1 MHKAIV
7 VPAPG
12 GPEILRFE
20 DVALPEPGPNEL
32 LVRVAAVGVNFIDT
46 YKRSGVYPMEYP
58 FIPGAEAA
66 GTVIAVGLNVA
77 NFREGDR
84 VATAEGGGTYSEY
97 TIMEADKALPV
108 PDGVS
113 NEIAAALPM
122 QGMTAHYLCNSTFT
136 VEEGQTVLMHA
147 GAGGVGLLLI
157 QLLKAKG
164 ATVITTA
171 SSEEK
176 RELARGAGADHT
188 LGYEGF
194 ADEVRQ
200 LTDGRGVDVVYDGV
214 GKATFDGSLA
224 SLRRRGMLVLF
235 GGASGQVPP
244 FDIQRLNAAGS
255 LYLTRPTL
263 GDYLLTPEERQ
274 WRAHELFEMVRDGSL
289 DVRIGATY
297 PLAEAA
303 RAQADLEGRKT
314 TGKVLLLP

>member
-20 DVALPEPGPNEL
+20 DVDLPQPGPKEL
-32 LVRVAAVGVNFIDT
+32 LVRVAAAGVNFIDT

-66 GTVIAVGLNVA
+66 GTVVA
-77 NFREGDR
+77 AGRDVTAFREGAR

-97 TIMEADKALPV
+97 TIMEADKALPI

-122 QGMTAHYLCNSTFT
+122 QGMTAHYLCNSAFP
-136 VEEGQTVLMHA
+136 VEEGQTVLTHA

-171 SSEEK
+171 STDEK
-176 RELARGAGADHT
+176 RELARSAGADHA
-188 LGYEGF
+188 LPYDGF
-194 ADEVRQ
+194 AEEVRH
-200 LTDGRGVDVVYDGV
+200 LTDGAGVDVVYDGV
-214 GKATFDGSLA
+214 GKATFDGSLV
-224 SLRRRGMLVLF
+224 SLRKRGMLVLF

-244 FDIQRLNAAGS
+244 FDIQRLNSSGS

-274 WRAHELFEMVRDGSL
+274 WRAHDLFEMVREGTL

-297 PLAEAA
+297 PLSEAA
-303 RAQADLEGRKT
+303 RAQEDLEGRKT
-314 TGKVLLLP
+314 TGKVLLVP

>member
-20 DVALPEPGPNEL
+20 DVDLPEPGPKEL
-32 LVRVAAVGVNFIDT
+32 LVRVAAAGVNFIDT
-46 YKRSGVYPMEYP
+46 YKRSGVYPMDYP

-66 GTVIAVGLNVA
+66 GTVVA
-77 NFREGDR
+77 AGRDVTGFREGSR

-97 TIMEADKALPV
+97 TIMEADKALPI
-108 PDGVS
+108 PEGVS
-113 NEIAAALPM
+113 DEVAAALPM
-122 QGMTAHYLCNSTFT
+122 QGMTAHYLCNSTFA
-136 VEEGQTVLMHA
+136 VQEGQTVLTHA

-164 ATVITTA
+164 ARVITTA

-176 RELARGAGADHT
+176 RELARSAGADHA

-194 ADEVRQ
+194 AEEVRH
-200 LTDGRGVDVVYDGV
+200 LTDGKGVDVVYDGV
-214 GKATFDGSLA
+214 GKATFDGSLS
-224 SLRRRGMLVLF
+224 SLRKRGMLVLF

-244 FDIQRLNAAGS
+244 FDIQRLNSSGS
-255 LYLTRPTL
+255 LFLTRPTVAH
-263 GDYLLTPEERQ
+263 YLLTPEERQ
-274 WRAHELFEMVRDGSL
+274 WRARELFDAVLAGKL
-289 DVRIGATY
+289 DVRIGQTY
-297 PLAEAA
+297 PLAEAS
-303 RAQADLEGRKT
+303 RAHADLEGRKT

>member
-20 DVALPEPGPNEL
+20 DVGLPQPGPKEL
-32 LVRVAAVGVNFIDT
+32 LVRVAAAGVNFIDT
-46 YKRSGVYPMEYP
+46 YKRSGVYPMSHP

-66 GTVIAVGLNVA
+66 GTVVA
-77 NFREGDR
+77 AGRDVATLREGDR

-97 TIMEADKALPV
+97 TIMEADKALPI
-108 PDGVS
+108 PDGVDYQT
-113 NEIAAALPM
+113 AAALPL
-122 QGMTAHYLCNSTFT
+122 QGMTAHYLCNSVFA
-136 VEEGQTVLMHA
+136 VEEGQTVLTHA

-164 ATVITTA
+164 ARVITTA
-171 SSEEK
+171 SSKEK
-176 RELARGAGADHT
+176 RELARSAGADHA
-188 LGYEGF
+188 LGYDGF

-214 GKATFDGSLA
+214 GKATFDGSLT
-224 SLRRRGMLVLF
+224 SLRKRGMLVLF

-244 FDIQRLNAAGS
+244 FDIQRLNSAGS
-255 LYLTRPTL
+255 LFLTRPTL
-263 GDYLLTPEERQ
+263 ADYLLTPEERQ
-274 WRAHELFEMVRDGSL
+274 WRAHDLFEMVREGTL
-289 DVRIGATY
+289 NVRIGATY

-303 RAQADLEGRKT
+303 RAQEDLEGRKT
-314 TGKVLLLP
+314 TGKVLLIP

>member
-12 GPEILRFE
+12 GPEILRYE
-20 DVALPEPGPNEL
+20 DVALPDPGPKEL
-32 LVRVAAVGVNFIDT
+32 LVRVAAAGVNFIDT
-46 YKRSGVYPMEYP
+46 YKRSGTYPMQYP

-66 GTVIAVGLNVA
+66 GTVVAAGQNVTA
-77 NFREGDR
+77 FREGDR

-97 TIMEADKALPV
+97 TIMEADKALPI

-113 NEIAAALPM
+113 YETAAALPL
-122 QGMTAHYLCNSTFT
+122 QGMTAHYLCNSAYP
-136 VEEGQTVLMHA
+136 VEEGQTVLTHA

-176 RELARGAGADHT
+176 RELARGAGADHA
-188 LGYEGF
+188 LGYAGF
-194 ADEVRQ
+194 PEEVRQ

-214 GKATFDGSLA
+214 GRATFDGSLG
-224 SLRRRGMLVLF
+224 SLRRRGMMVLF

-244 FDIQRLNAAGS
+244 FDIQRLNSAGS

-263 GDYLLTPEERQ
+263 GDYLLTAEERQ
-274 WRAHELFEMVRDGSL
+274 WRGHELFELVRDGTL

-303 RAQADLEGRKT
+303 AAQTALEGRQT
-314 TGKVLLLP
+314 TGKVLLLT

>member
-12 GPEILRFE
+12 GPEILRYE
-20 DVALPEPGPNEL
+20 DVDLPEPGPKEL
-32 LVRVAAVGVNFIDT
+32 LVRVAAAGVNFIDT
-46 YKRSGVYPMEYP
+46 YKRSGVYPMDYP

-66 GTVIAVGLNVA
+66 GTVVA
-77 NFREGDR
+77 AGRDVTAFREGSR

-97 TIMEADKALPV
+97 TIMEADKALPI
-108 PDGVS
+108 PEGVS
-113 NEIAAALPM
+113 EEVAAALPM
-122 QGMTAHYLCNSTFT
+122 QGMTAHYLCNSTFP
-136 VEEGQTVLMHA
+136 VEEGQTVLTHA

-164 ATVITTA
+164 ARVITTA

-176 RELARGAGADHT
+176 RDLARSAGADHA
-188 LGYEGF
+188 LDYDGF
-194 ADEVRQ
+194 AEEVRH
-200 LTDGRGVDVVYDGV
+200 LTDGKGVDVVYAGV

-224 SLRRRGMLVLF
+224 SLRKRGMLVLF

-244 FDIQRLNAAGS
+244 FDIQRLNSSGS
-255 LYLTRPTL
+255 LFLTRPTL

-274 WRAHELFEMVRDGSL
+274 WRAHELFEMVREGTL

-297 PLAEAA
+297 PLAEAT
-303 RAQADLEGRKT
+303 RAQQDLEGRRT

>member
-12 GPEILRFE
+12 GPEILHYE
-20 DVALPEPGPNEL
+20 NVGLPEPGPKEL
-32 LVRVAAVGVNFIDT
+32 LVRVAAAGVNFIDT
-46 YKRSGVYPMEYP
+46 YKRSGIYPMEYP

-66 GTVIAVGLNVA
+66 GTVVA
-77 NFREGDR
+77 AGRDVAAFREGAR

-97 TIMEADKALPV
+97 TIMEADKALPI

-113 NEIAAALPM
+113 DEVGAALPL
-122 QGMTAHYLCNSTFT
+122 QGMTAHYLCNSVFP
-136 VEEGQTVLMHA
+136 VEEGQTVLTHA

-164 ATVITTA
+164 ARVITTA

-176 RELARGAGADHT
+176 RELARSAGADHA

-194 ADEVRQ
+194 AEEVRH
-200 LTDGRGVDVVYDGV
+200 LTDGKGVDVVYDGV
-214 GKATFDGSLA
+214 GKATFDGSLT

-244 FDIQRLNAAGS
+244 FDIQRLNSAGS

-263 GDYLLTPEERQ
+263 ADYLLTPEERQ
-274 WRAHELFEMVRDGSL
+274 WRAHDLFEMVREGTL

-303 RAQADLEGRKT
+303 RAQEDLEGRKT
-314 TGKVLLLP
+314 TGKVLLIP

>member
-20 DVALPEPGPNEL
+20 DVDLPQPGPKEL
-32 LVRVAAVGVNFIDT
+32 LVRVGAVGVNFIDT
-46 YKRSGVYPMEYP
+46 YKRSGIYPMAHP

-66 GTVIAVGLNVA
+66 GTVVA
-77 NFREGDR
+77 SGRDVAAFREGAR

-97 TIMEADKALPV
+97 TIMEADKALPI

-113 NEIAAALPM
+113 DEIAAALPM
-122 QGMTAHYLCNSTFT
+122 QGMTAHYLCNSTFP
-136 VEEGQTVLMHA
+136 VEEGQTVLTHA

-171 SSEEK
+171 SSDEK
-176 RELARGAGADHT
+176 RELARSAGADHA
-188 LGYEGF
+188 LGYDGF
-194 ADEVRQ
+194 AEEVRQ

-214 GKATFDGSLA
+214 GKATFDGSLG
-224 SLRRRGMLVLF
+224 SLRKRGMLVLF

-244 FDIQRLNAAGS
+244 FDIQRLNSSGS

-263 GDYLLTPEERQ
+263 GDYLLTAEERQ
-274 WRAHELFEMVRDGSL
+274 WRAHELFEMVRDGTL

-303 RAQADLEGRKT
+303 AAQTALEGRKT

>member
-12 GPEILRFE
+12 GPEILRYE
-20 DVALPEPGPNEL
+20 DVDLPEPGPKEL
-32 LVRVAAVGVNFIDT
+32 LVRVAAAGVNFIDT
-46 YKRSGVYPMEYP
+46 YKRSGVYPMDYP

-66 GTVIAVGLNVA
+66 GTVVA
-77 NFREGDR
+77 AGRDVTAFREGSR

-97 TIMEADKALPV
+97 TIMEADKALPI
-108 PDGVS
+108 PEGVS
-113 NEIAAALPM
+113 EEVAAALPM
-122 QGMTAHYLCNSTFT
+122 QGMTAHYLCNSTFP
-136 VEEGQTVLMHA
+136 VEEGQTVLTHA

-164 ATVITTA
+164 ARVITTA

-176 RELARGAGADHT
+176 RDLARSAGADHA
-188 LGYEGF
+188 LDYDGF
-194 ADEVRQ
+194 AEEVRH
-200 LTDGRGVDVVYDGV
+200 LTDGKGVDVVYDGV

-224 SLRRRGMLVLF
+224 SLRKRGMLVLF

-244 FDIQRLNAAGS
+244 FDIQRLNSSGS
-255 LYLTRPTL
+255 LFLTRPTL

-274 WRAHELFEMVRDGSL
+274 WRAHELFEMVREGTL

-297 PLAEAA
+297 PLAEAT
-303 RAQADLEGRKT
+303 RAQQDLEGRRT

>member
-20 DVALPEPGPNEL
+20 DVALPDPGPKEL
-32 LVRVAAVGVNFIDT
+32 LVRVAAAGVNFIDV
-46 YKRSGVYPMEYP
+46 YKRSGVYPMAYP

-66 GTVIAVGLNVA
+66 GTVVA
-77 NFREGDR
+77 AGRDVAAFREGDR

-113 NEIAAALPM
+113 HEVAAALPM
-122 QGMTAHYLCNSTFT
+122 QGMTAHYLCNSTFP
-136 VEEGQTVLMHA
+136 VEEDQTVLTHA

-164 ATVITTA
+164 ARVITTA
-171 SSEEK
+171 STEEK
-176 RELARGAGADHT
+176 RELARTAGADHA
-188 LGYEGF
+188 LGYDSF
-194 ADEVRQ
+194 AEEVRQ
-200 LTDGRGVDVVYDGV
+200 LTDGKGVDAVYDGV

-224 SLRRRGMLVLF
+224 SLRKRGMLVLF

-244 FDIQRLNAAGS
+244 FDIQRLNSGGS

-263 GDYLLTPEERQ
+263 ADYLLTPDERQ
-274 WRAHELFEMVRDGSL
+274 WRAHELFEMVRDGRL

-303 RAQADLEGRKT
+303 RAQADLEARKT
-314 TGKVLLLP
+314 TGKVLLLT

>member
-20 DVALPEPGPNEL
+20 DVDLPQPGPKEL
-32 LVRVAAVGVNFIDT
+32 LVRVGAVGVNFIDT
-46 YKRSGVYPMEYP
+46 YKRSGIYPMAHP

-66 GTVIAVGLNVA
+66 GTVVA
-77 NFREGDR
+77 SGRDVAAFREGAR

-97 TIMEADKALPV
+97 TIMEADKALPI

-113 NEIAAALPM
+113 DEIAAALPM
-122 QGMTAHYLCNSTFT
+122 QGMTAHYLCNSTFP
-136 VEEGQTVLMHA
+136 VEEGQTVLTHA

-171 SSEEK
+171 SSDEK
-176 RELARGAGADHT
+176 RELARSAGADYA
-188 LGYEGF
+188 LGYDGF
-194 ADEVRQ
+194 AEAVRQ

-214 GKATFDGSLA
+214 GKATFDGSLG
-224 SLRRRGMLVLF
+224 SLRKRGMLVLF

-244 FDIQRLNAAGS
+244 FDIQRLNSSGS

-263 GDYLLTPEERQ
+263 DDYLLTAEERQ
-274 WRAHELFEMVRDGSL
+274 WRAHELFEMVRDGTL

-303 RAQADLEGRKT
+303 AAQTALEGRKT

>member
-46 YKRSGVYPMEYP
+46 YKRSGIYPMEYP

-77 NFREGDR
+77 TFREGDR

-122 QGMTAHYLCNSTFT
+122 QGMTAHYLCNSTFN
-136 VEEGQTVLMHA
+136 VEEGQTVLTHA

-303 RAQADLEGRKT
+303 RAQEDLEARKT

>member
-46 YKRSGVYPMEYP
+46 YKRSGIYPMQYP
-58 FIPGAEAA
+58 FIPGVEAA
-66 GTVIAVGLNVA
+66 GTVIAAGLNVA

-108 PDGVS
+108 PDGVG

-122 QGMTAHYLCNSTFT
+122 QGMTAHYLCNSTFD
-136 VEEGQTVLMHA
+136 VEEGQTVLTHA

-303 RAQADLEGRKT
+303 RAQEDLEGRKT